1 MQAHSINAPLYVVTR
16 TGTDDAIIAQA
27 LAILAQRIRTGPVFA
42 SPSDIKAY
50 LQLKTGG
57 QEHETFTVLFL
68 DSQNQLIAD
77 EEMFR
82 GTLNQTSV
90 YPREVVKRALALN
103 AAGVVFSHNHPS
115 GSTQPSRADELITH
129 TLKAALHLV
138 DVMVLDHIVVSATDT
153 LSMAEVGLM

>member
-1 MQAHSINAPLYVVTR
+1 MQAQSIDVPLYVVTR

-68 DSQNQLIAD
+68 DSQHGLIAA
-77 EEMFR
+77 EELFR

-103 AAGVVFSHNHPS
+103 AASVVFSHNHPS
-115 GSTQPSRADELITH
+115 GNCTPSRADESLTQ

-138 DVMVLDHIVVSATDT
+138 DVRVLDHVVVSATGT
-153 LSMAEVGLM
+153 LSMAEMGLM